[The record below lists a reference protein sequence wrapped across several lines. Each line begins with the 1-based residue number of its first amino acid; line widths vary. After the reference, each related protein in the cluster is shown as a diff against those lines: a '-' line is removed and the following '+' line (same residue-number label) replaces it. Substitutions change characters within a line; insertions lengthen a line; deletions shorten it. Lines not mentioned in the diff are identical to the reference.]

1 MLEVVMA
8 ASLFVKANGE
18 HVQVIERENNY
29 SVMGVQMPKLESGL
43 CPQEKE
49 VAAWARW
56 RLRALLSHPS
66 LHIGPVKCPDF
77 QPTMERHC
85 ANVYVNGES
94 IVTILLRE
102 NLAAPYVCNKDGCPP
117 KLHDWCAPREPLRPS
132 VQEPPAAPKV
142 PVIPRSETTVA
153 QKAKKPKAPKVP
165 AAPATPPVAT
175 ARAPTPTPA
184 PTKTAAPKQPVLVEV
199 PQTQRYFPRTAPA
212 ALPPALLPPK
222 RGTP

>member
-18 HVQVIERENNY
+18 HVQVIERENHY
-29 SVMGVQMPKLESGL
+29 SVMGVQMPKLESSM

-66 LHIGPVKCPDF
+66 LHISPAKCPDF
-77 QPTMERHC
+77 QPTMDRHC
-85 ANVYVNGES
+85 ATVYVNGES
-94 IVTILLRE
+94 IVNILLRE
-102 NLAAPYVCNKDGCPP
+102 NLAAPYVCGKDGCP
-117 KLHDWCAPREPLRPS
+117 KLHDWCAPREPIRPS
-132 VQEPPAAPKV
+132 IEEPPKAPKV
-142 PVIPRSETTVA
+142 PVIPPSETTVA

-165 AAPATPPVAT
+165 PGRTTPPVAT
-175 ARAPTPTPA
+175 AKAPAATP
-184 PTKTAAPKQPVLVEV
+184 APKQPVLVEV